1 MSKENNDIKE
11 SIILEAKKLVEEN
24 GNKAVEIVNRK
35 IEGLKNTYSR
45 ESDFAFL
52 LLTEVEKLLEAKNV
66 TFLN

>member
-11 SIILEAKKLVEEN
+11 SVILEAKKLVEEN
-24 GNKAVEIVNRK
+24 GSKAVEIVNRK

-52 LLTEVEKLLEAKNV
+52 LLTEVEKLLEAKN
-66 TFLN
+66 

>member
-1 MSKENNDIKE
+1 MNKDKELIN
-11 SIILEAKKLVEEN
+11 LEAKKLVEEN
-24 GNKAVEIVNRK
+24 GNKAIEIVNRK

>member
-24 GNKAVEIVNRK
+24 GSKAVEIVNRK

-52 LLTEVEKLLEAKNV
+52 LLTEVEKLLEAKN
-66 TFLN
+66 

>member
-24 GNKAVEIVNRK
+24 GSKAVEIVNRK

-52 LLTEVEKLLEAKNV
+52 LLTEVEKLLEGN
-66 TFLN
+66 

>member
-24 GNKAVEIVNRK
+24 GSKAVEIVNRK

-45 ESDFAFL
+45 ESYFAFL
-52 LLTEVEKLLEAKNV
+52 LLTEVEKLLEAKN
-66 TFLN
+66 

>member
-52 LLTEVEKLLEAKNV
+52 LLTEVEKLLEAKN
-66 TFLN
+66 

>member
-24 GNKAVEIVNRK
+24 GSKAVEIVNRK
-35 IEGLKNTYSR
+35 IQGLKNQYSR

-52 LLTEVEKLLEAKNV
+52 LLTEVEKLIEKQK
-66 TFLN
+66 

>member
-1 MSKENNDIKE
+1 MTMSKENNDIKE

-24 GNKAVEIVNRK
+24 GSKAVEIVNRK

-52 LLTEVEKLLEAKNV
+52 LLTEVEKLLEAKN
-66 TFLN
+66 

>member
-24 GNKAVEIVNRK
+24 GSKAVEIVNRK
-35 IEGLKNTYSR
+35 IEGLKNQYSR

-52 LLTEVEKLLEAKNV
+52 LLTEVEKLLEARN
-66 TFLN
+66 

>member
-24 GNKAVEIVNRK
+24 GSKAVEIVNRK
-35 IEGLKNTYSR
+35 IEGLKHQYSR

-52 LLTEVEKLLEAKNV
+52 LLTEVEKLLEAKN
-66 TFLN
+66 

>member
-24 GNKAVEIVNRK
+24 GSKSVEIVNRK
-35 IEGLKNTYSR
+35 IEGLKNQYSR

-52 LLTEVEKLLEAKNV
+52 LLTEVEKLLEAKN
-66 TFLN
+66 

>member
-1 MSKENNDIKE
+1 MTMNKENNDIKE

-52 LLTEVEKLLEAKNV
+52 LLTEVEKLLEAKN
-66 TFLN
+66 

>member
-1 MSKENNDIKE
+1 MTMSKENNDIKE

-24 GNKAVEIVNRK
+24 GSKAVEIVNRK

-52 LLTEVEKLLEAKNV
+52 LLTEVENLLEAKN
-66 TFLN
+66 

>member
-24 GNKAVEIVNRK
+24 GSKSVEIVNRK
-35 IEGLKNTYSR
+35 IEGLKNQYSR

-52 LLTEVEKLLEAKNV
+52 LLTEVEKLIEKQK
-66 TFLN
+66 

>member
-24 GNKAVEIVNRK
+24 GSKAVEIVNRK
-35 IEGLKNTYSR
+35 IEGLKNQYSR

-52 LLTEVEKLLEAKNV
+52 LLTEVEKLIEKQK
-66 TFLN
+66 

>member
-24 GNKAVEIVNRK
+24 GSKAVEIVNRK

-52 LLTEVEKLLEAKNV
+52 LLTEVENLLEAKN
-66 TFLN
+66 